1 MLSYKRSSALFQ
13 AAQQVLPGGVNS
25 PVRAFNSVGGS
36 PVFVE
41 RAQGAY
47 LYDADGN
54 KLIDYIASWGPLL
67 FGHAYAPVIE
77 AVTERA
83 KKGTSFGMPTE
94 VETQIAEKA
103 LSMVPHMEKIR
114 FVNSGTEACMSAIRL
129 ARGYTKREKIIK
141 FAGCYHGHSD
151 SFLIAAGSGATTFG
165 VPNSPGVTQGT
176 AKDTLLATYNDLDS
190 VKALFA
196 AHPQQIAAIIVE
208 PIAGN
213 MGCVLPTKGFLEGL
227 RTLCDEQGA
236 LLILDEVMTGFR
248 VAKGGA
254 QEALN
259 IKADL
264 VTFGKVIGGGLPV
277 AAFAARA
284 EIMDHLAPTGAVYQ
298 AGTLSGNP
306 LAMSAGLAM
315 LTEIENRSEVFESLD
330 KKTAYLHAGFEKVFA
345 QAAIPVQI
353 NRFGS
358 MCSVFFSEAPVTDFA
373 SAQRADHGRFKKY
386 FHALLSRGIYLPPSG
401 YESYFLNDALSYT
414 DLDATIAA
422 LQEAVEKGE
431 I

>member
-25 PVRAFNSVGGS
+25 PVRAFNSVGGN
-36 PVFVE
+36 PIFVE
-41 RAQGAY
+41 YAKGAY

-103 LSMVPHMEKIR
+103 LSMVPHVEKIR

-190 VKALFA
+190 VKVLFA

-213 MGCVLPTKGFLEGL
+213 MGCVLPAKGFLEGL
-227 RTLCDEQGA
+227 RALCDEQGA

-248 VAKGGA
+248 LAKGGA

-315 LTEIENRSEVFESLD
+315 LTEIENRPEVFDSLE

-345 QAAIPVQI
+345 QAGIPVQI

-358 MCSVFFSEAPVTDFA
+358 MCSVFFSETPVTDFA
-373 SAQRADHGRFKKY
+373 SAQRTDHGRFKKY

-422 LQEAVEKGE
+422 LQDAIEKGE